1 MPHSLVLFAAGLGTR
16 FGGLK
21 PLAPVG
27 PHGEPLLAIAVAQ
40 GRASGFTD
48 VIVIVSEQSEGPIA
62 AALGPTVRLARQ
74 ERIGPPRATP
84 WGTVAAV
91 LAGGCETDGCV
102 VANGDDLY
110 GIDALR
116 TARAWIDSDSA
127 DESPSVEAD
136 ALLVAFRLDRTLSD
150 AGGVSRAVAQIE
162 PMAGTGSRLRGLRE
176 HRGVRRT
183 ADGLIKSQNG
193 RENQDEHGGEGGPAM
208 FSPDAL
214 VSMNLWAF
222 RPSALEALRA
232 AFETFIE
239 AHAGP
244 VHRGDD
250 TSECALPT
258 ALASLAQARRLVI
271 EVRRTDSQWHGVTWP
286 ADVAVVRAALQ
297 RQAQDSR
304 NDGSP

>member
-1 MPHSLVLFAAGLGTR
+1 MPHSLVLLAAGLGTR

-27 PHGEPLLAIAVAQ
+27 RRGEPLLAIAVAQ
-40 GRASGFTD
+40 GRAAGFTD
-48 VIVIVSEQSEGPIA
+48 VIVIVSERSEGPIA

-116 TARAWIDSDSA
+116 TARVWIELDSA
-127 DESPSVEAD
+127 DGSPSVEPD

-162 PMAGTGSRLRGLRE
+162 PMAGRGSRLRGLRE

-193 RENQDEHGGEGGPAM
+193 RDNQNEHEGEDGPAM
-208 FSPDAL
+208 LSPDAL
-214 VSMNLWAF
+214 VSMNLWAL
-222 RPSALEALRA
+222 RPSALEALRV
-232 AFETFIE
+232 AFDTFIE
-239 AHAGP
+239 GHLRRA
-244 VHRGDD
+244 HRGDE

-258 ALASLAQARRLVI
+258 TLASLVEARRLVI
-271 EVRRTDSQWHGVTWP
+271 EVRPTDSQWHGVTWP
-286 ADVAVVRAALQ
+286 GDVAVVRAARQ
-297 RQAQDSR
+297 GQAQDSH
-304 NDGSP
+304 NDGSL

>member
-1 MPHSLVLFAAGLGTR
+1 MPHSLVLLAAGLGTR

-27 PHGEPLLAIAVAQ
+27 PHGEPLLAVAVSE
-40 GRASGFTD
+40 GRAAGFTD
-48 VIVIVSEQSEGPIA
+48 VIVIVSERSEVPIA

-116 TARAWIDSDSA
+116 TARAWIELDSA
-127 DESPSVEAD
+127 DESPWVEPD

-150 AGGVSRAVAQIE
+150 AGGVSRAVAEIE
-162 PMAGTGSRLRGLRE
+162 PLAGRGNRLRGLRE

-183 ADGLIKSQNG
+183 ADGMIEGHGWS
-193 RENQDEHGGEGGPAM
+193 ENRNEHGGESGLTM
-208 FSPDAL
+208 LSPDAL
-214 VSMNLWAF
+214 VSMNLWAL
-222 RPSALEALRA
+222 RPSALEALRV
-232 AFETFIE
+232 AFDTFIE
-239 AHAGP
+239 GHARP
-244 VHRGDD
+244 AHRGDE

-258 ALASLAQARRLVI
+258 ALASLVQARRLVI
-271 EVRRTDSQWHGVTWP
+271 EVRPTDSQWHGVTWP
-286 ADVAVVRAALQ
+286 ADVAAVRAARQ
-297 RQAQDSR
+297 RQAQDSQ